1 MTSLRRKLVALFFT
15 VLFVA
20 ATVAVTGCSKEP
32 APTKPAERKVPNA
45 GIE

>member
-32 APTKPAERKVPNA
+32 APTKAPAKKAPNT